1 MHCWIVVTAEYLTME
16 MEKKKKKLP
25 VELKKKKKE
34 RNERYKKDCMI
45 HRIGNALVLLTTAR
59 VKPR

>member
-25 VELKKKKKE
+25 VELKKKKEMRDTK
-34 RNERYKKDCMI
+34 RT
-45 HRIGNALVLLTTAR
+45 V
-59 VKPR
+59 